1 MLTSHSQICIP
12 PECGFIQ
19 WWFKKYGDWSI
30 NDTKN
35 KNRVREYL
43 EDLKTSKK
51 IETWRIDFE
60 KVFYSIYQSDVSN
73 YGDLSLKVID
83 EYAKQKQP
91 DSFILGDKNNYYIQ
105 HLHLINKIY
114 PEAKFILIVRDGRDV
129 ACSYKD
135 LLKNKS
141 ISEYKPDLPNDISDI
156 ANEWATNNKRVL
168 QFFDEIP
175 EQNFYIIRFEDLM
188 LNPSH
193 QLKKVCEFIDLNYD
207 NMQP

>member
-91 DSFILGDKNNYYIQ
+91 DSFAQY
-105 HLHLINKIY
+105 
-114 PEAKFILIVRDGRDV
+114 
-129 ACSYKD
+129 
-135 LLKNKS
+135 
-141 ISEYKPDLPNDISDI
+141 
-156 ANEWATNNKRVL
+156 
-168 QFFDEIP
+168 
-175 EQNFYIIRFEDLM
+175 
-188 LNPSH
+188 
-193 QLKKVCEFIDLNYD
+193 
-207 NMQP
+207 